1 MPGQAFEPQAA
12 PPPSA
17 PSSPLFLHRQ
27 QPPSRPATAARLAK
41 RQLTKSRINT
51 RVSINDTDYDSC
63 QLTERSRQAT
73 RAPRATHGPADHSAR
88 PHTTAGGHGARLPAR
103 HPTVWSFAMPARKCR
118 VQWRVK
124 RTLDIVIATTLLLA
138 LSPLLALLA
147 LLIKRDGGP
156 CFFSHPRVG
165 MHGRTFR
172 CLKFRSMVRDADK
185 VLNDLLASDPK
196 ARAEWEQDFKLRND
210 VRVTRLGRFLRRTS
224 LDELP
229 QLWNVLLGDM
239 SLVGPRPVVEK
250 ELGQYGEAAGYYLR
264 VLPGITG
271 LWQVS
276 GRSETSYERRV
287 LLDVSYVK
295 NWSLAGDLRILFR
308 TVGVVLGGRGAY

>member
-1 MPGQAFEPQAA
+1 
-12 PPPSA
+12 
-17 PSSPLFLHRQ
+17 
-27 QPPSRPATAARLAK
+27 
-41 RQLTKSRINT
+41 
-51 RVSINDTDYDSC
+51 
-63 QLTERSRQAT
+63 
-73 RAPRATHGPADHSAR
+73 
-88 PHTTAGGHGARLPAR
+88 
-103 HPTVWSFAMPARKCR
+103 MPARKCR